1 MSAKSLIQEND
12 PLTFNIMPSANLRHY
27 VCCIVGSIPTLH
39 QVEIYALKRLTEYIL
54 SAWICFLGN
63 GVCRSPTTK
72 HRQSNGSFCNL
83 QAHCYRGNDIFVASS
98 LFAEKQKDHLNTK
111 VVGEFVNHISQNDS
125 VSLGQQKVSVV
136 LKKRRQHQTVHSDFC
151 R

>member
-12 PLTFNIMPSANLRHY
+12 PLTFNIMPSAKPPT
-27 VCCIVGSIPTLH
+27 IVGSIPTLH

-98 LFAEKQKDHLNTK
+98 LFAEKQKDHLSTK
-111 VVGEFVNHISQNDS
+111 VALRNLDACHWLLPAAFRI
-125 VSLGQQKVSVV
+125 
-136 LKKRRQHQTVHSDFC
+136 
-151 R
+151 

>member
-12 PLTFNIMPSANLRHY
+12 PLTFNIMPSAKP
-27 VCCIVGSIPTLH
+27 PTLRLLYSRKH
-39 QVEIYALKRLTEYIL
+39 PDLTSSRDICLKRLTEYIL

-83 QAHCYRGNDIFVASS
+83 QAHCYRGNDIFVARS
-98 LFAEKQKDHLNTK
+98 LFAEKQKDHLSTK
-111 VVGEFVNHISQNDS
+111 VAGEFVNHISQNDS
-125 VSLGQQKVSVV
+125 VSLGEQKVSVV